1 MEVRDQLHPGETAP
15 GTPWIGGWV
24 GHRAGPDTVVKRN
37 KIPSLP
43 LPGIEQRSP
52 SP

>member
-24 GHRAGPDTVVKRN
+24 GHRAGPDAVVKRQYPTIAPVGN
-37 KIPSLP
+37 
-43 LPGIEQRSP
+43 
-52 SP
+52 